1 MRGGGV
7 QGRSH
12 LAIRYS
18 QCLRH
23 SPEVLPEA
31 SRGMGL
37 QLAEQEVGKDGL
49 QLHQDTS
56 VAVLAIASIR
66 SRGGGYR
73 GALGVWQ
80 GVWQGWGRA
89 VKMISARVS

>member
-1 MRGGGV
+1 M
-7 QGRSH
+7 
-12 LAIRYS
+12 AIRHP

-56 VAVLAIASIR
+56 VAVLAITSIR
-66 SRGGGYR
+66 CRGGGYR

-80 GVWQGWGRA
+80 GVWQGVGQGWGRG
-89 VKMISARVS
+89 